1 MKGPMS
7 RPRHLTLLC
16 LISALGLLAAPSL
29 ATAAGNL
36 TPNPTQLDFGTQGL
50 HQGSTQSQS
59 VKFSNQTEADLNV
72 SSVSIVGPDA
82 ADFPS
87 NNDCGFVMDET
98 SCGVSVAFNPAT
110 PGLKS
115 AQIELVDDNGTVIVP
130 LSGTGAAGTLS
141 GSSPSFEPQPY
152 FYGGQERDA
161 NISNLS
167 AFAVAGT
174 SATIAGPDA
183 ASFSIGFNGC
193 QFVLNPGNNCNVGV
207 NFNPS
212 GAGTFNAQLE
222 LSNDGTVNPL
232 VIPLSATALAGP
244 NAVISPVQASF
255 GDVAIGSA
263 SAPRAFTIEN
273 GGDYP
278 LQVQQIFVLS
288 GTPQLFPI
296 SADSCSSHVLSPAAT
311 CQLTVEFHPN
321 GAGERQGTVFVI
333 TNENGP
339 VDTASFS
346 GYGVPSPDG
355 AATVTG
361 AATAGSP
368 LTCTPSGYSDG
379 TTFAYQWQKDG
390 NPLDETGPKVTPTD
404 ADVGARFSCRISAKN
419 SVGSQTVASAKSAPI
434 APKDLSGIDGSLV
447 DESVCRAVQAPSGLK
462 VGTKTVKLSYGKP
475 VTPSSTFVLDAS
487 GLKMT
492 AMIDGQALAHGTGH
506 VALTPRALQSFADGT
521 HTLRV
526 SAGSREGSAQIA
538 LAPCRLA
545 VRLEGGPSRP
555 SSLILSAAAGMTS
568 PRLRLSGKLR
578 IHVSA
583 DAFGTASIQVAGK
596 PIETFGL
603 SGARTS
609 ANGITVSLKAHS
621 VQIKHLPPETGVVSI
636 ALNGGVITGRG
647 GVVKATAQL
656 RGDSGASDA
665 RSRAIW
671 RR

>member
-1 MKGPMS
+1 M
-7 RPRHLTLLC
+7 PRLRYLTLLC
-16 LISALGLLAAPSL
+16 LISALGLLTAPSF
-29 ATAAGNL
+29 AAAAGGDL

-50 HQGSTQSQS
+50 HQGSTPSQS

-87 NNDCGFVMDET
+87 NNDCGFVADET

-110 PGLKS
+110 PGPKS

-130 LSGTGAAGTLS
+130 LSGMAAAGTLS

-152 FYGGQERDA
+152 FFGGQERNAD
-161 NISNLS
+161 ISNLS

-207 NFNPS
+207 SFNPS
-212 GAGTFNAQLE
+212 GAGTYNAQLE

-263 SAPRAFTIEN
+263 SAPRTFTIEN
-273 GGDYP
+273 AGDYP

-296 SADSCSSHVLSPAAT
+296 SADSCSAHVLFPAGT

-368 LTCTPSGYSDG
+368 LSCTPSSYSDG

-390 NPLDETGPKVTPTD
+390 TPLDETGPKVTPTD

-419 SVGSQTVASAKSAPI
+419 SVGSQTVDSAKSAPI
-434 APKDLSGIDGSLV
+434 APKDLSGLDGSLV
-447 DESVCRAVQAPSGLK
+447 DESVCRAVQASSGLK

-475 VTPSSTFVLDAS
+475 VTPSSTFALDAP

-492 AMIDGQALAHGTGH
+492 AMIDGQPLAHGTGH
-506 VALTPRALQSFADGT
+506 VALTPRALQSFANGT

-526 SAGSREGSAQIA
+526 SAGSLESSAQIA

-555 SSLILSAAAGMTS
+555 ASLVLSAAAGIAS
-568 PRLRLSGKLR
+568 PKLRLPGKLR
-578 IHVSA
+578 LHVNA
-583 DAFGTASIQVAGK
+583 AALGTASIQVAGK
-596 PIETFGL
+596 PVETFGL

-609 ANGITVSLKAHS
+609 ANGITVLLKAHS

-636 ALNGGVITGRG
+636 VLNDGAITGQG

-656 RGDSGASDA
+656 RGDSAASSA
-665 RSRAIW
+665 SAHAVW
-671 RR
+671 HP